1 MVSVLT
7 SLMKI
12 AGQDLK
18 GGKKK
23 RKSARL
29 QNVRLWS
36 VALRFPFSFIRGP
49 NLFMGEGAL
58 TILLVVGGMVAGPLH
73 SIGENK

>member
-23 RKSARL
+23 EKVQDCR
-29 QNVRLWS
+29 NVRLWS

-58 TILLVVGGMVAGPLH
+58 TVLLVVGGMVAGTLH
-73 SIGENK
+73 SIRENK